1 MSSNPVIQENQK
13 QYDTNLLFKVWSS
26 RLGGGSYECHRFR
39 EYSIDLDLE
48 ADTASFDFVFKNVN
62 YADTNPGGGNFHGGY
77 ISLFSK
83 FDRVEIYLND
93 VPLIKGRID
102 EVKYAWEAGDS
113 YIRVNGRCVGA
124 CLVDNDCTPTTLQNI
139 KPNAYIQERCSAYG
153 LGCKIDG
160 TLTTIKERVIGVGET
175 EIAVIND
182 MVRGDNLRYWVDF
195 DTFYVGKWKDDDAP
209 KYTFACGPTG
219 GGYIPIESLELSD
232 DGTEVYSESI
242 VYGSTADGGD
252 KVLGTYKN
260 EKMIAQGIKRRAVLS
275 NTNNDDS
282 EKYKANAEDDVRY
295 GFNNSQVCVI
305 TVKTPKSGAIKPNTT
320 CILIDYI
327 TRTHAVMFIKN
338 VTYQKDLT
346 NGSITQITMVP
357 SKAANDQMYGAQFTL
372 GGGLPG
378 SGSMSID
385 QLMSSRKG

>member
-1 MSSNPVIQENQK
+1 MSSKAVIQENQK
-13 QYDTNLLFKVWSS
+13 QYDTNLLFIVYSS
-26 RLGGGSYECHRFR
+26 RLGGKFECHRFR

-83 FDRVEIYLND
+83 FDKVEIYLND

-102 EVKYAWEAGDS
+102 TVTYTWDSGDS
-113 YIRVNGRCVGA
+113 YIRVTGRCMGA
-124 CLVDNDCTPTTLQNI
+124 NLVDNDCIPTTLQNI
-139 KPNAYIQERCSAYG
+139 KPNAYIKERCSEYG

-160 TLTTIKERVIGVGET
+160 QLTLVKERVIGVGET
-175 EIAVIND
+175 EISVIND
-182 MVRGDNLRYWVDF
+182 MVKSDNLRYWVDF
-195 DTFYVGKWKDDDAP
+195 DTFYVGKWKDSDAP
-209 KYTFACGPTG
+209 KYTFTCGPVMSG
-219 GGYIPIESLELSD
+219 GIPIESMELKD
-232 DGTEVYSESI
+232 DGSEVYSESL
-242 VYGSTADGGD
+242 VYGSTGDGAD

-260 EKMIAQGIKRRAVLS
+260 DKMISQGVKRRIVLS
-275 NTNNDDS
+275 NSNNDDAD
-282 EKYKANAEDDVRY
+282 KYKANAEDDVRY
-295 GFNNSQVCVI
+295 GFDNSQGCVI

-320 CILIDYI
+320 AIVIDYI
-327 TRTHAVMFIKN
+327 TRMHAVMFIKS

-372 GGGLPG
+372 GGGLSG

-385 QLMSSRKG
+385 ALMSSRKG